1 MRQYR
6 VTKYAP
12 FFGVLDGLVDHAL
25 HLCEGEAAENET
37 LLLELYHLVREPLPF
52 LAD

>member
-1 MRQYR
+1 MFNIY
-6 VTKYAP
+6 TNYIYT
-12 FFGVLDGLVDHAL
+12 LTD
-25 HLCEGEAAENET
+25 LCEGEAAENET